1 MSLILAKWFTSGD
14 DKRIRGSFRSRL
26 RARPLDEALSSR
38 YVGGMTFLWY
48 WFFLA
53 LPLPWLIRWLLPASP
68 DGGGSIL
75 LSPMAAEFFALPT
88 ARPGYR
94 ENQPIPRLL
103 ILAWAL
109 LVTAAARP
117 VWQGEP
123 IEQAVT
129 GRDLMMAV
137 DLSGSMEIQDFVL
150 DGHKVDRLTAT
161 KAVAGEF
168 IDRRVGDRLGLMLF
182 GENAYLQAPLTFDR
196 KTVRTLLDESVIGL
210 AGDRTAIGDA
220 IGLAIKRL
228 RDNPEGQRVLILLS
242 DGANTAG
249 NIAPLKAAEIAARS
263 GLKIYTIGIGADE
276 MVVRDLLGSRRV
288 NPSQDLDEPT
298 MRGMAEMTHGRY
310 FRARDV
316 QQMEEIYRILDDLEP
331 IERDKRYYR
340 PEREMYP
347 WPLAASLLV
356 ILAYAALRRRSLT
369 SA

>member
-1 MSLILAKWFTSGD
+1 
-14 DKRIRGSFRSRL
+14 
-26 RARPLDEALSSR
+26 
-38 YVGGMTFLWY
+38 MTFLWP

-53 LPLPWLIRWLLPASP
+53 LPLPWILRWALPPSP
-68 DGGGSIL
+68 ESGGSVL
-75 LSPMAAEFFALPT
+75 LSPFAEEFYALPS

-94 ENQPIPRLL
+94 EHRSIPWLL
-103 ILAWAL
+103 IIAWVL
-109 LVTAAARP
+109 LITASARP
-117 VWQGEP
+117 VWQGDP
-123 IEQAVT
+123 IEQAVS
-129 GRDLMMAV
+129 GRDLMLAV

-150 DGHKVDRLTAT
+150 GGSKVDRLTAT

-168 IDRRVGDRLGLMLF
+168 IERRMGDRLGLILF

-196 KTVRTLLDESVIGL
+196 KTVHTLLDESVIGL

-249 NIAPLKAAEIAARS
+249 NVAPLKAAEIAS
-263 GLKIYTIGIGADE
+263 HYGLKIYTIGIGADE
-276 MVVRDLLGSRRV
+276 MIVRDLLGTRKV

-298 MRGMAEMTHGRY
+298 MRGIAEMTQGRY

-316 QQMEEIYRILDDLEP
+316 QQLEDIYRLLDELEP

-340 PEREMYP
+340 PEKELYP
-347 WPLAASLLV
+347 WPLTATLV
-356 ILAYAALRRRSLT
+356 LMIGYGLWQRRRLSN
-369 SA
+369 A